1 MFSVGGTAG
10 TGETQLN
17 AGVSIRL
24 GKRSPESR
32 SRVAMGREIAELNAR
47 LQDMENKYNNLLQ
60 ILDSTYAIDPSKTAE
75 FPDVPQT
82 LGLPM
87 Y

>member
-1 MFSVGGTAG
+1 MVTTTMLTPLHLGAFYRPNEDTMFSVGGTVG
-10 TGETQLN
+10 TGESQLN

-47 LQDMENKYNNLLQ
+47 LQDMETNITTCYK
-60 ILDSTYAIDPSKTAE
+60 S
-75 FPDVPQT
+75 
-82 LGLPM
+82 
-87 Y
+87 